1 MKTRAWLIVLG
12 AALLSIAAFYVG
24 FQNGKKKMDAYCG
37 LVIQVTSAGDHS
49 TALSLHASAIKALR
63 DGNSEEAARLLHIL
77 ARADAQAIT
86 ACEKDSHCKTMSG
99 RGMADGGIVQESL
112 AWK

>member
-1 MKTRAWLIVLG
+1 MKIR
-12 AALLSIAAFYVG
+12 ALLMLLGTVLVGIMAFYVG

-37 LVIQVTSAGDHS
+37 LIIQVTSAGDHS
-49 TALSLHASAIKALR
+49 TALSLHASAIKALS
-63 DGNSEEAARLLHIL
+63 DGNTGEAARLLHIL
-77 ARADAQAIT
+77 ARADALAIS

-99 RGMADGGIVQESL
+99 RGMANGGIVQESL